1 MRPRLAAVH
10 SDVFQDEQLVERALR
25 GNEQAFAELVTRYQE
40 RLLRFLQTRCRDR
53 DSAEDALQD
62 AFVDAWRYLD
72 SFNPRWRFSTW
83 LYRIAIRRAQ
93 AASAGTR
100 DTDSLLPEPQADP
113 LEHCIRGDER
123 DNLWRLARRTLS
135 ADACTALWLHYVEEL
150 PQREVARALQ
160 RSLPWTK
167 VTLLRARRRL
177 RAAMSAPLAD
187 GKKSEAYG

>member
-1 MRPRLAAVH
+1 MIK
-10 SDVFQDEQLVERALR
+10 DEQLVERALR
-25 GNEQAFAELVTRYQE
+25 GDDSAFGELVTRYQE
-40 RLLRFLQTRCRDR
+40 RLLRFLRTRCRDR
-53 DSAEDALQD
+53 DGAEDVLQD
-62 AFVDAWRYLD
+62 AFVDAWRYLE

-93 AASAGTR
+93 AASKRAGDAAT
-100 DTDSLLPEPQADP
+100 LLPEPADDP
-113 LEHCIRGDER
+113 LDDCIRGDER

-135 ADACTALWLHYVEEL
+135 TDACTALWLHYVEDL
-150 PQREVARALQ
+150 PQRDVAKALQ

-177 RAAMSAPLAD
+177 RAAMSAPPVE